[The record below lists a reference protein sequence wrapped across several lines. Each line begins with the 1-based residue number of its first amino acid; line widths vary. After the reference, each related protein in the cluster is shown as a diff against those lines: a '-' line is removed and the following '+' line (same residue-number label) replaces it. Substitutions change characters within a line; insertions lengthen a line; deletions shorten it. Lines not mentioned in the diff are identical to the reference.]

1 MRPLGALFAGGHV
14 RSPLE
19 DWPPSLWPNHR
30 PAGMGT
36 VAAFSFQSFDRG
48 GNLIGKAA
56 FTQIEFAMDSP
67 LEEAVTSELVSEKLQ
82 FPARWENTGKF
93 IDSDLG
99 DPNFSAKAR
108 AGSKSYRRISLRS
121 GTGK

>member
-1 MRPLGALFAGGHV
+1 
-14 RSPLE
+14 
-19 DWPPSLWPNHR
+19 
-30 PAGMGT
+30 
-36 VAAFSFQSFDRG
+36 
-48 GNLIGKAA
+48 
-56 FTQIEFAMDSP
+56 MDSL